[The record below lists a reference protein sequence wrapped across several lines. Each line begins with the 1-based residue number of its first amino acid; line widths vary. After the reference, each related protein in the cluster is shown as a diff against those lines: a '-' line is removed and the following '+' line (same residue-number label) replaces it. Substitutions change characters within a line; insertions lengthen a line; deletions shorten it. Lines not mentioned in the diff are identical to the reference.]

1 MSTLLEH
8 PQTLLPSST
17 LSLPNNQRLHWQ
29 QDILSHNFYDFN
41 NNHELLLT
49 LAQDLAEK
57 HLNQQSQE
65 TISLINQPN
74 GLTHLHLKGFPQDP
88 VLPITPL
95 DGKRP
100 HTKLTWVSEMVLLGI
115 IRSALKYEPFS
126 YLEQKQGDLV
136 QNIVPIPGLEH
147 TQSNASSDH
156 FDWHSD
162 DASLIRACRPEG
174 IILSCLRND
183 QTTATLF
190 ASVDDIIAGM
200 NPLDVEILRQPRFR
214 VCTPHSFHLYGGK
227 LLYSEPR
234 PILSEGP
241 SGTEIALATY
251 NVQPVD
257 PQDDEATLAL
267 WGLKGAL
274 RSPVSQS
281 FILQPGELLI
291 ISNVCGLHARTP
303 IAGDRWLQ
311 RTYFRRDLNKLRRL
325 TSTHETC
332 RVFSSE
338 QLFLL

>member
-1 MSTLLEH
+1 MSTLLER
-8 PQTLLPSST
+8 PKTLPPSST
-17 LSLPNNQRLHWQ
+17 LSLPKNQKFHWQ
-29 QDILSHNFYDFN
+29 QDILSHNFSDFN
-41 NNHELLLT
+41 NNPKLLLT

-57 HLNQQSQE
+57 HLNEQIKE

-88 VLPITPL
+88 LLPITPL

-115 IRSALKYEPFS
+115 ILGALKSEPFS

-162 DASLIRACRPEG
+162 DAPLIRACRPEG
-174 IILSCLRND
+174 IILSCLRNVGN
-183 QTTATLF
+183 TATLF
-190 ASVDDIIAGM
+190 ASVDEIITRM

-227 LLYSEPR
+227 VLYSEPR
-234 PILSEGP
+234 PILTEGL

-257 PQDDEATLAL
+257 PQDEEANLAL
-267 WGLKGAL
+267 WSLKGAL
-274 RSPVSQS
+274 RSPVPES

-291 ISNVCGLHARTP
+291 ISNVHGLHARTS
-303 IAGDRWLQ
+303 ISGDRWLQ
-311 RTYFRRDLNKLRRL
+311 RAYFRHDLNDLRRF
-325 TSTHETC
+325 TSSNETC
-332 RVFSSE
+332 RIFKSE